1 MYKSIF
7 VIVCD
12 LIFPIYLNSRG
23 LVNENNSEHIDFLN
37 NSQFI
42 VAKVIT
48 KVMF

>member
-1 MYKSIF
+1 
-7 VIVCD
+7 V
-12 LIFPIYLNSRG
+12 
-23 LVNENNSEHIDFLN
+23 NNSEHIDFLN